1 MPSEVDRLP
10 DVEEVLRARAAADH
24 FQAKLLVSFG
34 GFGRSQGFA
43 LMASTKKRRKI
54 FLNALNAI
62 FQEYKLDGVDYN
74 WEYPTSA
81 KEWGDLALL
90 MKESKAVLSY
100 GILMLTK
107 NAQIFD
113 YISMYVF
120 IIILMCMNIC
130 AYDWCRYVQ
139 IASRYSYIHTHE
151 YVIILSL
158 WYI

>member
-1 MPSEVDRLP
+1 MQIDPKSSLPSEVDRLP

-81 KEWGDLALL
+81 KEWGDWALL

-100 GILMLTK
+100 GILILTK
-107 NAQIFD
+107 NAQKFD
-113 YISMYVF
+113 YIFNVCTACIYYNSNV
-120 IIILMCMNIC
+120 
-130 AYDWCRYVQ
+130 YD
-139 IASRYSYIHTHE
+139 I
-151 YVIILSL
+151 
-158 WYI
+158 